1 VTTGATGS
9 GGLEDYLRRVRR
21 FTKIPAVV
29 GFGIDGPEQARRIA
43 PHADGVVVGSA
54 LVRLVERFG
63 NDRPALVA
71 ALEEFVR
78 SVKSAM
84 AGAAPHGEGA

>member
-1 VTTGATGS
+1 MSVGSVAFVESDVHPYTGEPIGARLISYALTDKPYI
-9 GGLEDYLRRVRR
+9 GGLE
-21 FTKIPAVV
+21 
-29 GFGIDGPEQARRIA
+29 
-43 PHADGVVVGSA
+43 PHADGIVVGSA